1 MVAPFD
7 AGVGGV
13 GHFSDKIASVV
24 IHILPNGIGFEFLA
38 DFGVGG
44 PTGFVIKIRYLFV
57 GANSAG
63 SVAGKLGT
71 VTIYFGKV

>member
-7 AGVGGV
+7 TGVGGV

-38 DFGVGG
+38 DFGVGSRA
-44 PTGFVIKIRYLFV
+44 GFGVKVRDLFV

-63 SVAGKLGT
+63 SVAGKLAGN
-71 VTIYFGKV
+71 